1 MLITKFSFLS
11 IFILILLSIFI
22 YTGCQQQEVRTYTD
36 AELQAIWDNNNQLW
50 DGGNLDLVDALY
62 AEGCVRHNADMG
74 DSEGPEGVKEFV
86 KWVYT
91 AYPDFKVSF
100 DKRFELKDRIIAHW
114 SATGTNDGPL
124 NENMPPTGK
133 KVTFTGLAMS
143 VIENGKITEEWVY
156 YNQLPLYSQMGYEL
170 VLKQEE
176 DEIE

>member
-1 MLITKFSFLS
+1 MLRTKFSFLS
-11 IFILILLSIFI
+11 IFTIILLSIFI
-22 YTGCQQQEVRTYTD
+22 CNGCQQQEERTYTD

-50 DGGNLDLVDALY
+50 NGGDVDIVDAFY

-74 DSEGPEGVKEFV
+74 DSEGPEGVKGFV

-124 NENMPPTGK
+124 DENMPPTGK

-170 VLKQEE
+170 VMKKEE
-176 DEIE
+176 E

>member
-1 MLITKFSFLS
+1 MVKLNFSFFSLV
-11 IFILILLSIFI
+11 IFLLFSVFI
-22 YTGCQQQEVRTYTD
+22 YNGCQQLEERTYTD

-50 DGGNLDLVDALY
+50 NGGDVDIVDAFY

-74 DSEGPEGVKEFV
+74 DSEGPEGVKGFV

-124 NENMPPTGK
+124 NEDMPPTGK
-133 KVTFTGLAMS
+133 KVAFTGLAMS

-156 YNQLPLYSQMGYEL
+156 YNQLPLYFQMGYEL

-176 DEIE
+176 D

>member
-1 MLITKFSFLS
+1 MLKSKFSFLCLS
-11 IFILILLSIFI
+11 ILILFSIFI
-22 YTGCQQQEVRTYTD
+22 YTGCQQQEERTYTE
-36 AELQAIWDNNNQLW
+36 AEIQAIWDNNMQLW
-50 DGGNLDLVDALY
+50 NGGNVDLVDTLY

-100 DKRFELKDRIIAHW
+100 DKRFELKDRIVAHW

-133 KVTFTGLAMS
+133 KVSFTGLAMS
-143 VIENGKITEEWVY
+143 VIENGKITEEWAY

-170 VLKQEE
+170 VLKQKEKEE
-176 DEIE
+176 

>member
-22 YTGCQQQEVRTYTD
+22 YTGCQQQEERTYTD

-50 DGGNLDLVDALY
+50 DGGNLDFVDALY

-86 KWVYT
+86 KWVYS

-100 DKRFELKDRIIAHW
+100 DTRFELKDRLIAHW

>member
-1 MLITKFSFLS
+1 MVKLNFSFFSLV
-11 IFILILLSIFI
+11 IFLLFSVFI
-22 YTGCQQQEVRTYTD
+22 YNGCQQLEERTYTD

-50 DGGNLDLVDALY
+50 NGGDVDIVDAFY

-74 DSEGPEGVKEFV
+74 DSEGPEGVKGFV

-176 DEIE
+176 D